1 MEDPNIKDIKE
12 FDMTSSELSSRM
24 EELAAEK
31 LNLTEKLMNI
41 DVELTTLVSI
51 SIIKAMKHFNLI
63 DKKES

>member
-1 MEDPNIKDIKE
+1 
-12 FDMTSSELSSRM
+12 M

-51 SIIKAMKHFNLI
+51 SIVNYHALKDVA
-63 DKKES
+63 